1 MNKMKQNDTWEI
13 EHQVYLLQR
22 MEAIDEGGQSML
34 DNTLVFFSSEIE
46 DGDSHAH
53 RNMPILLAGNLGG
66 AFTPGRHVVYD
77 NEPAVGNLFVSV
89 LNAFGV
95 MDTSFGDGTAALS
108 GM

>member
-1 MNKMKQNDTWEI
+1 
-13 EHQVYLLQR
+13 
-22 MEAIDEGGQSML
+22 
-34 DNTLVFFSSEIE
+34 
-46 DGDSHAH
+46 
-53 RNMPILLAGNLGG
+53 MPILLAGNLGG